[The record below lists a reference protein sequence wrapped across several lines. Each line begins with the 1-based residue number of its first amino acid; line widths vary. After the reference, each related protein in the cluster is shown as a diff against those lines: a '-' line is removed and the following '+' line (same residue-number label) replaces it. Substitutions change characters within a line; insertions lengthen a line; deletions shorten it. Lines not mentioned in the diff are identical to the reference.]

1 MFDDLRKESEAS
13 PYFTPPAAEAELVA
27 EAAPPPPTTTRR
39 QVKINLAPGGKIL
52 GMTASQR
59 LILSV
64 LLLMMVCVSGLMV
77 LLLAGKIV
85 LL

>member
-13 PYFTPPAAEAELVA
+13 PYFTPPAAEEEPVA
-27 EAAPPPPTTTRR
+27 EAAPPPPTTRR

-52 GMTASQR
+52 GMTAPQR